1 MASAW
6 TGDRRG
12 LVRQWPGLLI
22 VLIAIGV
29 LHSVS
34 VNPNFQWS
42 VVGHY
47 LFSSVILQGLWTTC
61 WLTVLTMTLGIVIG
75 FLVTVCQS
83 SGVFVLSSSAR
94 VYVWIF
100 RGTPQ
105 LVQLLF
111 WYNLAALYP
120 TYSLGLPVLAPHLLH
135 GSVNDLITPLSAAIL
150 GLGLNEGAYMAEIV
164 RSGLSSVG
172 LGQREAARAL
182 GLSPARVMRRI
193 VLPQA
198 LPVLLPPTGNQFAG
212 MLKATSLVSVI
223 ALTDLLYA
231 AQSIYS
237 RTYQTIPLLIVA
249 CVWYLAATT
258 VVSVTQRVLENRL
271 SRHRR

>member
-1 MASAW
+1 MVSAW
-6 TGDRRG
+6 TDHRHG

-34 VNPNFQWS
+34 VNPNFQWT

-47 LFSSVILQGLWTTC
+47 LFSGVILQGLWTTC
-61 WLTVLTMTLGIVIG
+61 WLTVLTMTLGIAIG
-75 FLVTVCQS
+75 FLVAVCQS
-83 SGVFVLSSSAR
+83 SGIFVLSSSAR

-120 TYSLGLPVLAPHLLH
+120 TYSLGFPVLAPHLLH

-182 GLSPARVMRRI
+182 GLSPARVMRRV

-258 VVSVTQRVLENRL
+258 VVSVAQRVLENRL
-271 SRHRR
+271 SRHCR

>member
-1 MASAW
+1 MAAR
-6 TGDRRG
+6 TGDQRDLLRH
-12 LVRQWPGLLI
+12 WPVLLI
-22 VLIAIGV
+22 ALLAGVVLY
-29 LHSVS
+29 SVA

-47 LFSSVILQGLWTTC
+47 LFSGIILQGFWTTC
-61 WLTVLTMTLGIVIG
+61 WLTILTMTLGIVIG
-75 FLVTVCQS
+75 FTLALCQY
-83 SGVFVLSSSAR
+83 SGILALSFSAR
-94 VYVWIF
+94 AYVWVF

-120 TYSLGLPVLAPHLLH
+120 DYSLGIPFLAPHLVH

-150 GLGLNEGAYMAEIV
+150 GLGLNEGAYMTEIV
-164 RSGLSSVG
+164 RSGLSSVSD
-172 LGQREAARAL
+172 GQREAARAL

-258 VVSVTQRVLENRL
+258 VVSATQRFLESRL
-271 SRHRR
+271 SRDRR